1 MGKTDFGFMAGFSG
15 RLGNLIGYRWR
26 GRMCV
31 RTMPSHYRDARTPEQ
46 LQQRALF
53 KAVVRFAAK
62 AQQVLKKG
70 MNAVSLD
77 AQMTESNYF
86 MRVNKRCFALAAG
99 TQSPRLR
106 DDEAVST
113 GLAGEET
120 VNQGELIVDY
130 ENLLLADGPVA
141 PVAFGEPQ
149 MLDETTLSVDFEKN
163 PLHRAVKWEDLVYLV
178 AYCPELGD
186 FDISAPV
193 YRRSNRL
200 TMSLNP
206 YWVGREV
213 HLWGF
218 VVDGKGRASQS
229 QYLGGGILVSEE
241 PDSQSSNQQNDE
253 PVAADRVGG
262 KFSASLSE
270 RQLAVPS
277 SAYHTTSDA
286 AIYQLGNQTSEVVPP
301 VVADSFL
308 SPQRE

>member
-46 LQQRALF
+46 MQQRALF
-53 KAVVRFAAK
+53 KAVVRFAAR
-62 AQQVLKKG
+62 ARQVLKKG

-99 TQSPRLR
+99 TQ
-106 DDEAVST
+106 DE
-113 GLAGEET
+113 L
-120 VNQGELIVDY
+120 QVDY

-141 PVAFGEPQ
+141 PVAFYEPQ

-218 VVDGKGRASQS
+218 VVDGNGRASQS
-229 QYLGGGILVSEE
+229 QYLGGGILGSDEA
-241 PDSQSSNQQNDE
+241 DSQSPSQQNDE
-253 PVAADRVGG
+253 PVAAGRAGG

-270 RQLAVPS
+270 RPLAVPS

-286 AIYQLGNQTSEVVPP
+286 AIYQLGNQTSEVVPS

-308 SPQRE
+308 PPQRE

>member
-62 AQQVLKKG
+62 ARQVLKKG

-99 TQSPRLR
+99 TQ
-106 DDEAVST
+106 DE
-113 GLAGEET
+113 L
-120 VNQGELIVDY
+120 QVDY

-141 PVAFGEPQ
+141 PVAFYEPQ
-149 MLDETTLSVDFEKN
+149 MVDETTLSVDFEKN

-206 YWVGREV
+206 YWAGREV

-229 QYLGGGILVSEE
+229 QYLGGGILDASQWETADMQ
-241 PDSQSSNQQNDE
+241 PDEQLDLQAGMPTAELPSTVRGRQSGLAGS
-253 PVAADRVGG
+253 VAGSDVVGKRG
-262 KFSASLSE
+262 LVCFSDDYSAE
-270 RQLAVPS
+270 S
-277 SAYHTTSDA
+277 SPAGFS
-286 AIYQLGNQTSEVVPP
+286 
-301 VVADSFL
+301 
-308 SPQRE
+308 

>member
-62 AQQVLKKG
+62 ARQVLKKG

-99 TQSPRLR
+99 TQ
-106 DDEAVST
+106 DE
-113 GLAGEET
+113 L
-120 VNQGELIVDY
+120 QVDY

-141 PVAFGEPQ
+141 PVAFYEPQ

-186 FDISAPV
+186 FDISVPV

-218 VVDGKGRASQS
+218 VVDSNGRASQS
-229 QYLGGGILVSEE
+229 QYLGGGILGSEE
-241 PDSQSSNQQNDE
+241 PDAQASDQQNDE
-253 PVAADRVGG
+253 PVATDFADEATAYQTGASAAQAMAAAMTPLNAASPYNSVATACTSGG
-262 KFSASLSE
+262 
-270 RQLAVPS
+270 
-277 SAYHTTSDA
+277 
-286 AIYQLGNQTSEVVPP
+286 
-301 VVADSFL
+301 
-308 SPQRE
+308 

>member
-26 GRMCV
+26 GRLCV

-62 AQQVLKKG
+62 ARQVLKKG

-106 DDEAVST
+106 NDEADST

-120 VNQGELIVDY
+120 TSQGELIVDY

-141 PVAFGEPQ
+141 PVAFYEPQ
-149 MLDETTLSVDFEKN
+149 MVDETTLSVDFEKN

-229 QYLGGGILVSEE
+229 QYLGGGILGSDE
-241 PDSQSSNQQNDE
+241 PDTQASGPQKNDSVSATPADKADSAAPADE
-253 PVAADRVGG
+253 PMA
-262 KFSASLSE
+262 
-270 RQLAVPS
+270 
-277 SAYHTTSDA
+277 H
-286 AIYQLGNQTSEVVPP
+286 QTSGN
-301 VVADSFL
+301 DTYSFINQPTAIGTPKL
-308 SPQRE
+308 HWDIEPFW

>member
-53 KAVVRFAAK
+53 KAVVRFAAR
-62 AQQVLKKG
+62 ARQVLKKG

-86 MRVNKRCFALAAG
+86 MRVNKCCFALAAG
-99 TQSPRLR
+99 TQ
-106 DDEAVST
+106 
-113 GLAGEET
+113 
-120 VNQGELIVDY
+120 GELQVDY

-141 PVAFGEPQ
+141 PVAFYEPQ
-149 MLDETTLSVDFEKN
+149 MVDETTLSVDFEKN

-200 TMSLNP
+200 TMSLNH

-218 VVDGKGRASQS
+218 VVDGNGRASQS
-229 QYLGGGILVSEE
+229 QYLGGGIMGSEE
-241 PDSQSSNQQNDE
+241 ADSQSPSQQNDE
-253 PVAADRVGG
+253 PVSVGRAGG

-270 RQLAVPS
+270 RPLAVPS
-277 SAYHTTSDA
+277 SAYLTTNDA
-286 AIYQLGNQTSEVVPP
+286 AIYQLGNQTSEVVSP

-308 SPQRE
+308 PPQRE

>member
-62 AQQVLKKG
+62 ARQVLKKG

-99 TQSPRLR
+99 TSSPRQR
-106 DDEAVST
+106 NDEAGST
-113 GLAGEET
+113 GLEGET
-120 VNQGELIVDY
+120 AMNQGELIVDY

-141 PVAFGEPQ
+141 PVAFYEPQ

-178 AYCPELGD
+178 AYSPELGD

-218 VVDGKGRASQS
+218 VVDGNGRASQS
-229 QYLGGGILVSEE
+229 QYLGGGILGSGTMEQAEDQQDETMLDDSE
-241 PDSQSSNQQNDE
+241 PAGRT
-253 PVAADRVGG
+253 V
-262 KFSASLSE
+262 
-270 RQLAVPS
+270 
-277 SAYHTTSDA
+277 DA
-286 AIYQLGNQTSEVVPP
+286 AAESGQEPASKKIGSTGSKLANGFP
-301 VVADSFL
+301 
-308 SPQRE
+308 

>member
-15 RLGNLIGYRWR
+15 HLGNLIGYRWR

-46 LQQRALF
+46 LRQRALF

-62 AQQVLKKG
+62 ARQVLKKG

-86 MRVNKRCFALAAG
+86 MRVNKRCFALADG
-99 TQSPRLR
+99 TQ
-106 DDEAVST
+106 DE
-113 GLAGEET
+113 L
-120 VNQGELIVDY
+120 QVDY

-141 PVAFGEPQ
+141 PVAFYEPQ

-218 VVDGKGRASQS
+218 VVDGNGRASQS
-229 QYLGGGILVSEE
+229 QYLGGGILGSEE
-241 PDSQSSNQQNDE
+241 ADSQSPNQQNDG
-253 PVAADRVGG
+253 PVAADCVGEATAYQTG
-262 KFSASLSE
+262 ASAA
-270 RQLAVPS
+270 QAIAAAMAPPS
-277 SAYHTTSDA
+277 AAAPYNSIVTACTS
-286 AIYQLGNQTSEVVPP
+286 GG
-301 VVADSFL
+301 
-308 SPQRE
+308 

>member
-62 AQQVLKKG
+62 ARQVLKKG

-86 MRVNKRCFALAAG
+86 MRVNKRCFALADG
-99 TQSPRLR
+99 TQAPRLR
-106 DDEAVST
+106 NDEADST

-120 VNQGELIVDY
+120 TSQGELIVDY

-141 PVAFGEPQ
+141 PVAFYEPQ

-178 AYCPELGD
+178 AYCPELSD

-229 QYLGGGILVSEE
+229 QYLGTTDYTDNPSATHSE
-241 PDSQSSNQQNDE
+241 P
-253 PVAADRVGG
+253 AFADRLSMV
-262 KFSASLSE
+262 SSYASGMPT
-270 RQLAVPS
+270 AIADGP
-277 SAYHTTSDA
+277 TA
-286 AIYQLGNQTSEVVPP
+286 ALLQDTAPEGVVRI
-301 VVADSFL
+301 F
-308 SPQRE
+308 QKHRIRC

>member
-53 KAVVRFAAK
+53 KAVVQFAAR
-62 AQQVLKKG
+62 ARQVLKKG
-70 MNAVSLD
+70 MNAVSPD

-86 MRVNKRCFALAAG
+86 MRVNKRCFAL
-99 TQSPRLR
+99 QSDAQL
-106 DDEAVST
+106 T
-113 GLAGEET
+113 
-120 VNQGELIVDY
+120 VDY

-141 PVAFGEPQ
+141 PVAFYEPQ
-149 MLDETTLSVDFEKN
+149 MVDERTLSVDFEKN

-200 TMSLNP
+200 TMSFNP

-229 QYLGGGILVSEE
+229 QYLGGGVLGSDEV
-241 PDSQSSNQQNDE
+241 DSGGTQAPRLRNDEVGSTGFAGEAPVYQRLGQRYGE
-253 PVAADRVGG
+253 PVATGG
-262 KFSASLSE
+262 TIF
-270 RQLAVPS
+270 R
-277 SAYHTTSDA
+277 
-286 AIYQLGNQTSEVVPP
+286 
-301 VVADSFL
+301 
-308 SPQRE
+308 

>member
-53 KAVVRFAAK
+53 KAVVRFAAR
-62 AQQVLKKG
+62 ARQVLKKG

-99 TQSPRLR
+99 TPSPRLR
-106 DDEAVST
+106 NDEASST

-120 VNQGELIVDY
+120 TNQGELIVDY

-141 PVAFGEPQ
+141 PVAFYEPQ

-163 PLHRAVKWEDLVYLV
+163 PLHRVVKWEDLVYLV

-193 YRRSNRL
+193 YRRSNHL
-200 TMSLNP
+200 TMSFNP

-229 QYLGGGILVSEE
+229 QYLGGGILGSDE
-241 PDSQSSNQQNDE
+241 PDTQVSGQQNND
-253 PVAADRVGG
+253 PVPAALPGE
-262 KFSASLSE
+262 ATAH
-270 RQLAVPS
+270 Q
-277 SAYHTTSDA
+277 TSGDA
-286 AIYQLGNQTSEVVPP
+286 AAYQIRNQSIAIEAPKP
-301 VVADSFL
+301 HWNIEPFW
-308 SPQRE
+308 

>member
-62 AQQVLKKG
+62 ARQVLKKG

-99 TQSPRLR
+99 TQ
-106 DDEAVST
+106 
-113 GLAGEET
+113 
-120 VNQGELIVDY
+120 GELQVDY

-141 PVAFGEPQ
+141 PVAFYEPQ
-149 MLDETTLSVDFEKN
+149 MLDETTLSVDFEMN

-229 QYLGGGILVSEE
+229 QYLGGGILGSEE
-241 PDSQSSNQQNDE
+241 PDSQSPNQQNDG
-253 PVAADRVGG
+253 PVAADLAG
-262 KFSASLSE
+262 KATAYQAAGEEITVPTSACCGWQCRSSGFQGEQGLS
-270 RQLAVPS
+270 
-277 SAYHTTSDA
+277 
-286 AIYQLGNQTSEVVPP
+286 
-301 VVADSFL
+301 DSR
-308 SPQRE
+308 PD

>member
-62 AQQVLKKG
+62 ARQVLKKG

-99 TQSPRLR
+99 TQ
-106 DDEAVST
+106 DE
-113 GLAGEET
+113 L
-120 VNQGELIVDY
+120 QVDY

-141 PVAFGEPQ
+141 PVAFYEPQ

-218 VVDGKGRASQS
+218 VVDSNGRASQS
-229 QYLGGGILVSEE
+229 QYLGATNYTDNPSATHSE
-241 PDSQSSNQQNDE
+241 P
-253 PVAADRVGG
+253 AFADRLSMVSSYAGG
-262 KFSASLSE
+262 MPTAI
-270 RQLAVPS
+270 ADGP
-277 SAYHTTSDA
+277 TA
-286 AIYQLGNQTSEVVPP
+286 ALLQDTAPKG
-301 VVADSFL
+301 VARIF
-308 SPQRE
+308 QKHRIRC

>member
-1 MGKTDFGFMAGFSG
+1 MAGFSG

-62 AQQVLKKG
+62 ARQVLKKG
-70 MNAVSLD
+70 MNAVSLV

-99 TQSPRLR
+99 TQ
-106 DDEAVST
+106 DE
-113 GLAGEET
+113 L
-120 VNQGELIVDY
+120 QVDY

-141 PVAFGEPQ
+141 PVAFYEPQ
-149 MLDETTLSVDFEKN
+149 MVDETTLSVDFEKN

-206 YWVGREV
+206 YWIGREV

-229 QYLGGGILVSEE
+229 QYLGGGILGSEE
-241 PDSQSSNQQNDE
+241 PDAPASDPQNNE
-253 PVAADRVGG
+253 PVAANIKGEATAYQAAG
-262 KFSASLSE
+262 E
-270 RQLAVPS
+270 EITVPT
-277 SAYHTTSDA
+277 SAYCEWQCRSSGFQGEPGLSD
-286 AIYQLGNQTSEVVPP
+286 SRP
-301 VVADSFL
+301 D
-308 SPQRE
+308 

>member
-53 KAVVRFAAK
+53 KAVVQFAAK
-62 AQQVLKKG
+62 ARQVLKKG

-99 TQSPRLR
+99 TQ
-106 DDEAVST
+106 DE
-113 GLAGEET
+113 L
-120 VNQGELIVDY
+120 QVDY

-141 PVAFGEPQ
+141 PVAFYEPQ
-149 MLDETTLSVDFEKN
+149 MQDETTLSVDFEKN

-229 QYLGGGILVSEE
+229 QYLGGGILGSEE
-241 PDSQSSNQQNDE
+241 ADSQSPNQQNDG
-253 PVAADRVGG
+253 PVAADLAG
-262 KFSASLSE
+262 KATAYRAADEEITVPTSACYGWQCRSSGFQGEPGLS
-270 RQLAVPS
+270 
-277 SAYHTTSDA
+277 
-286 AIYQLGNQTSEVVPP
+286 
-301 VVADSFL
+301 DSR
-308 SPQRE
+308 PD

>member
-62 AQQVLKKG
+62 ARQVLKKG

-106 DDEAVST
+106 NDEAGS
-113 GLAGEET
+113 ADIEGET
-120 VNQGELIVDY
+120 TANQDELIVDY
-130 ENLLLADGPVA
+130 ENLLLADGPVS
-141 PVAFGEPQ
+141 PVAFYEPQ
-149 MLDETTLSVDFEKN
+149 MVDESTLSVDFEKN

-186 FDISAPV
+186 FEISAPV

-229 QYLGGGILVSEE
+229 QYLGGGILDASQWETADMQ
-241 PDSQSSNQQNDE
+241 PDEQLDLQAGMPTAELPSTVRGRQSGLAGS
-253 PVAADRVGG
+253 VAGSDVVGKRG
-262 KFSASLSE
+262 LACFSDDYSAE
-270 RQLAVPS
+270 S
-277 SAYHTTSDA
+277 SPAGFS
-286 AIYQLGNQTSEVVPP
+286 
-301 VVADSFL
+301 
-308 SPQRE
+308 

>member
-62 AQQVLKKG
+62 ARQVLKKG

-99 TQSPRLR
+99 TQ
-106 DDEAVST
+106 
-113 GLAGEET
+113 
-120 VNQGELIVDY
+120 NELQVDY

-141 PVAFGEPQ
+141 PVAFYEPQ

-218 VVDGKGRASQS
+218 VVDGNGRASQS
-229 QYLGGGILVSEE
+229 QYLGGGILDASQWETADMQ
-241 PDSQSSNQQNDE
+241 PDEQLDLQADMPTAELPSTVRGRQSGLAGS
-253 PVAADRVGG
+253 VAGSDVVGKRG
-262 KFSASLSE
+262 LACFSDDYSAE
-270 RQLAVPS
+270 S
-277 SAYHTTSDA
+277 SPAGFS
-286 AIYQLGNQTSEVVPP
+286 
-301 VVADSFL
+301 
-308 SPQRE
+308 

>member
-1 MGKTDFGFMAGFSG
+1 MAGFSG

-62 AQQVLKKG
+62 ARQVLKKG

-99 TQSPRLR
+99 TQDELR
-106 DDEAVST
+106 
-113 GLAGEET
+113 
-120 VNQGELIVDY
+120 VDY

-141 PVAFGEPQ
+141 PVAFYEPQ
-149 MLDETTLSVDFEKN
+149 MVDEATLSVDFEKN

-229 QYLGGGILVSEE
+229 QYLGGGILDASQWETA
-241 PDSQSSNQQNDE
+241 DSQPDEQLDLQADMATAELPSTVRGRQFGFAGTVAGSDVVGKRGLACFSDDYSAESS
-253 PVAADRVGG
+253 PAG
-262 KFSASLSE
+262 FS
-270 RQLAVPS
+270 
-277 SAYHTTSDA
+277 
-286 AIYQLGNQTSEVVPP
+286 
-301 VVADSFL
+301 
-308 SPQRE
+308 

>member
-53 KAVVRFAAK
+53 KAVVRFAAR
-62 AQQVLKKG
+62 ARQVLKKG

-86 MRVNKRCFALAAG
+86 MRVNKRCFALADG
-99 TQSPRLR
+99 TQ
-106 DDEAVST
+106 DE
-113 GLAGEET
+113 L
-120 VNQGELIVDY
+120 QVDY
-130 ENLLLADGPVA
+130 ENILLADGPVA
-141 PVAFGEPQ
+141 PVAFYEPQ
-149 MLDETTLSVDFEKN
+149 MLDETTLNVDFEKN
-163 PLHRAVKWEDLVYLV
+163 PLRRAVKWEDFVYLV

-229 QYLGGGILVSEE
+229 QYLGGGILDASQWETADMQ
-241 PDSQSSNQQNDE
+241 PDEQLDLQADMPIAELPSTVRGRQSGLAGS
-253 PVAADRVGG
+253 VAGSDVVGKRG
-262 KFSASLSE
+262 LVCFSDDYSAE
-270 RQLAVPS
+270 S
-277 SAYHTTSDA
+277 SPAGFS
-286 AIYQLGNQTSEVVPP
+286 
-301 VVADSFL
+301 
-308 SPQRE
+308 

>member
-1 MGKTDFGFMAGFSG
+1 MAGFSG

-53 KAVVRFAAK
+53 TAVVRFAAK
-62 AQQVLKKG
+62 ARQVLKKG

-86 MRVNKRCFALAAG
+86 MRINKRCFALAAG
-99 TQSPRLR
+99 TQ
-106 DDEAVST
+106 
-113 GLAGEET
+113 
-120 VNQGELIVDY
+120 GELQVDY

-141 PVAFGEPQ
+141 PVAFYELQ
-149 MLDETTLSVDFEKN
+149 MVDETTLSVDFEKN

-218 VVDGKGRASQS
+218 VVDGNGRASQS
-229 QYLGGGILVSEE
+229 QYLGGGILDASQWETADMQPEE
-241 PDSQSSNQQNDE
+241 QLDLQADMPTAELPSTVRGRQSGL
-253 PVAADRVGG
+253 AGTAVGSDVVG
-262 KFSASLSE
+262 KRGLACFSDDYSAE
-270 RQLAVPS
+270 S
-277 SAYHTTSDA
+277 SPAGFS
-286 AIYQLGNQTSEVVPP
+286 
-301 VVADSFL
+301 
-308 SPQRE
+308 

>member
-1 MGKTDFGFMAGFSG
+1 MAGFSG

-62 AQQVLKKG
+62 ARQVLKKG

-99 TQSPRLR
+99 TQAPRLR
-106 DDEAVST
+106 NDEADST
-113 GLAGEET
+113 SPAGEET
-120 VNQGELIVDY
+120 ASQAELIIDY

-141 PVAFGEPQ
+141 PVAFYEPQ
-149 MLDETTLSVDFEKN
+149 MVDETTLSVDFEKN

-206 YWVGREV
+206 YWAGREV

-218 VVDGKGRASQS
+218 VVDGNGRASQS
-229 QYLGGGILVSEE
+229 QYLGLANEDMTSEE
-241 PDSQSSNQQNDE
+241 SQDVTPQTTEEENINLYNSIISSDTKGL
-253 PVAADRVGG
+253 DTT
-262 KFSASLSE
+262 KTDLSRFVTKSHFQYNNPNE
-270 RQLAVPS
+270 KS
-277 SAYHTTSDA
+277 TF
-286 AIYQLGNQTSEVVPP
+286 G
-301 VVADSFL
+301 
-308 SPQRE
+308 

>member
-62 AQQVLKKG
+62 ARQVLKKG

-77 AQMTESNYF
+77 AQMTESNYC

-99 TQSPRLR
+99 TQ
-106 DDEAVST
+106 DE
-113 GLAGEET
+113 L
-120 VNQGELIVDY
+120 QVDY

-141 PVAFGEPQ
+141 PVAFYEPQ

-206 YWVGREV
+206 YWAGREV

-229 QYLGGGILVSEE
+229 QYLGGGIMGSEE
-241 PDSQSSNQQNDE
+241 PDAQATSKQNDG
-253 PVAADRVGG
+253 PVAADLAG
-262 KFSASLSE
+262 KATAYQAAGE
-270 RQLAVPS
+270 EITVPT
-277 SAYHTTSDA
+277 SAYCGWQCRSSGFQGEQGLSD
-286 AIYQLGNQTSEVVPP
+286 SRP
-301 VVADSFL
+301 D
-308 SPQRE
+308 

>member
-1 MGKTDFGFMAGFSG
+1 MAGFSG

-53 KAVVRFAAK
+53 KAVVRFAAN
-62 AQQVLKKG
+62 ARQVLKKG

-99 TQSPRLR
+99 TQ
-106 DDEAVST
+106 DE
-113 GLAGEET
+113 L
-120 VNQGELIVDY
+120 QVDY

-141 PVAFGEPQ
+141 PVAFYEPQ

-218 VVDGKGRASQS
+218 VVDGNGRASQS
-229 QYLGGGILVSEE
+229 QYLGGGILGSDEA
-241 PDSQSSNQQNDE
+241 DSQSPSQQNDE
-253 PVAADRVGG
+253 PVAAGRAGG

-270 RQLAVPS
+270 RPLAVPS

-286 AIYQLGNQTSEVVPP
+286 AIYQLGNQTSEVVPS

-308 SPQRE
+308 PPQRE

>member
-53 KAVVRFAAK
+53 KAVVRFAAR
-62 AQQVLKKG
+62 ARQVLKKG

-86 MRVNKRCFALAAG
+86 MRVNKRCFALADG
-99 TQSPRLR
+99 TQ
-106 DDEAVST
+106 DE
-113 GLAGEET
+113 L
-120 VNQGELIVDY
+120 QVDY
-130 ENLLLADGPVA
+130 ENILLADGPVA
-141 PVAFGEPQ
+141 PVAFYEPQ

-229 QYLGGGILVSEE
+229 QYLGGGILDASQWETADMQ
-241 PDSQSSNQQNDE
+241 PDEQLDLQADMPIAELPSTVRGRQSGLAGS
-253 PVAADRVGG
+253 VAGSDVVGKRG
-262 KFSASLSE
+262 LVCFSDDYSAE
-270 RQLAVPS
+270 S
-277 SAYHTTSDA
+277 SPAGFS
-286 AIYQLGNQTSEVVPP
+286 
-301 VVADSFL
+301 
-308 SPQRE
+308 

>member
-53 KAVVRFAAK
+53 KAVVQFAAK
-62 AQQVLKKG
+62 ARQVLKKS

-99 TQSPRLR
+99 TQ
-106 DDEAVST
+106 DE
-113 GLAGEET
+113 L
-120 VNQGELIVDY
+120 QVDY

-141 PVAFGEPQ
+141 PVAFYEPQ
-149 MLDETTLSVDFEKN
+149 MQDETTLSVDFEKN

-218 VVDGKGRASQS
+218 VVDGNGRASQS
-229 QYLGGGILVSEE
+229 QYLGGGILDASQWETADMQ
-241 PDSQSSNQQNDE
+241 PDEQLDLQVDMPTAELPSTVRGRQSGLDGSVAGSDVVCKRGLVCFSDDYSAE
-253 PVAADRVGG
+253 SSPVG
-262 KFSASLSE
+262 FS
-270 RQLAVPS
+270 
-277 SAYHTTSDA
+277 
-286 AIYQLGNQTSEVVPP
+286 
-301 VVADSFL
+301 
-308 SPQRE
+308 

>member
-46 LQQRALF
+46 LQQRTLF

-62 AQQVLKKG
+62 ARQVLKKG

-86 MRVNKRCFALAAG
+86 MRVNKRCFALADG
-99 TQSPRLR
+99 TQ
-106 DDEAVST
+106 DE
-113 GLAGEET
+113 L
-120 VNQGELIVDY
+120 QVDY

-141 PVAFGEPQ
+141 PVAFYEPQ
-149 MLDETTLSVDFEKN
+149 MIDETTLSVDFEKN

-206 YWVGREV
+206 YWAGREV

-229 QYLGGGILVSEE
+229 QYLGGGILGSEE
-241 PDSQSSNQQNDE
+241 ADSQSPNQQNDV
-253 PVAADRVGG
+253 PVATDFAGEATAYQAANEE
-262 KFSASLSE
+262 FTFPTSACCGWQCRSSGFQGEPGLS
-270 RQLAVPS
+270 
-277 SAYHTTSDA
+277 
-286 AIYQLGNQTSEVVPP
+286 
-301 VVADSFL
+301 DSR
-308 SPQRE
+308 PD

>member
-1 MGKTDFGFMAGFSG
+1 MAGFSG

-62 AQQVLKKG
+62 ARQVLKKG

-106 DDEAVST
+106 NDEAGS
-113 GLAGEET
+113 ADIEGET
-120 VNQGELIVDY
+120 TAKQDELIVDY

-141 PVAFGEPQ
+141 PVAFYEPQ
-149 MLDETTLSVDFEKN
+149 MVDETTLSVDFEKN

-218 VVDGKGRASQS
+218 VVDGNGRASQS
-229 QYLGGGILVSEE
+229 QYLGGGIMGGEE
-241 PDSQSSNQQNDE
+241 TDAQAARQQNDG
-253 PVAADRVGG
+253 PVAADLAG
-262 KFSASLSE
+262 KATAYQAAGEEFTFPTSACCGWQCRSSGFQGEPGLS
-270 RQLAVPS
+270 
-277 SAYHTTSDA
+277 
-286 AIYQLGNQTSEVVPP
+286 
-301 VVADSFL
+301 DSR
-308 SPQRE
+308 PD

>member
-1 MGKTDFGFMAGFSG
+1 MAGFSG

-62 AQQVLKKG
+62 ARQVLKKG

-86 MRVNKRCFALAAG
+86 MRVNKRCFALAAA
-99 TQSPRLR
+99 TPSPRPR
-106 DDEAVST
+106 NDETDST
-113 GLAGEET
+113 SLAGEET
-120 VNQGELIVDY
+120 ASQAELIIDY
-130 ENLLLADGPVA
+130 EDLLLADGPVA
-141 PVAFGEPQ
+141 PVAFYEPQ

-163 PLHRAVKWEDLVYLV
+163 PLHRVVKWEDLVYLV

-229 QYLGGGILVSEE
+229 QYLGLANEDMTSEE
-241 PDSQSSNQQNDE
+241 SQDVTPQTTEEENINLYNTIISSDTKGL
-253 PVAADRVGG
+253 DTT
-262 KFSASLSE
+262 KTDLSRFVTKSHFQYNNPNE
-270 RQLAVPS
+270 KSTFR
-277 SAYHTTSDA
+277 
-286 AIYQLGNQTSEVVPP
+286 
-301 VVADSFL
+301 
-308 SPQRE
+308 

>member
-62 AQQVLKKG
+62 ARQVLKKG

-77 AQMTESNYF
+77 AQMTECNYF

-99 TQSPRLR
+99 TQAPRLR
-106 DDEAVST
+106 NNEAVST
-113 GLAGEET
+113 GSADEVT
-120 VNQGELIVDY
+120 ANQGELIVDY

-141 PVAFGEPQ
+141 PVAFYEPQ
-149 MLDETTLSVDFEKN
+149 MVDETTLSVDFEKN

-229 QYLGGGILVSEE
+229 QYLGGGILGSEE
-241 PDSQSSNQQNDE
+241 PDAQATSQQND
-253 PVAADRVGG
+253 G
-262 KFSASLSE
+262 
-270 RQLAVPS
+270 
-277 SAYHTTSDA
+277 
-286 AIYQLGNQTSEVVPP
+286 P
-301 VVADSFL
+301 VVADLAGKATAYQAAGEEITVPTSACCGWQCRSSGFQGEQGL
-308 SPQRE
+308 SDSRPD